1 MSEYSRVCSQCP
13 AVQREHHVCTVCP
26 VRQTVFFPAFCDRQS
41 CCSEQPF
48 TSILSHLQGVAE
60 RFAFQGRNRRM
71 QSQPSDRSQQSTLHP
86 ASSCSHI
93 HPPCHRAPAFPP
105 ICQWNMPSH
114 FEIFAKRIV
123 REQYCFVCISPM
135 SELEQLSILLII
147 ISVSFSLNQT
157 FVSLAQLFCLIID
170 LCRISF

>member
-13 AVQREHHVCTVCP
+13 AVQRNITRVVLMG
-26 VRQTVFFPAFCDRQS
+26 QTVLFPAFCDRQS

-71 QSQPSDRSQQSTLHP
+71 QSQPPDRSQQSTLHP
-86 ASSCSHI
+86 ASSCSRI
-93 HPPCHRAPAFPP
+93 HPQCHRAPAFPP
-105 ICQWNMPSH
+105 ICQWNMLSH
-114 FEIFAKRIV
+114 FEIFAKRIA
-123 REQYCFVCISPM
+123 RKQYCFVGISPM

-147 ISVSFSLNQT
+147 ISDSFSLNQT
-157 FVSLAQLFCLIID
+157 FVSLAQLSCLIID
-170 LCRISF
+170 LCHISF